1 MLMKLR
7 LGLFSQD
14 IANRFGIKPALVSQI
29 LRLHLPPA
37 FKGKFRNVRC
47 IIDCTEIFIQR
58 PNNLTT
64 RAQTWSNYKHHNTMK
79 YLIGITPAGAISF
92 VSIGWGGRA
101 SDKKITCDT
110 VESTG
115 FLNMVEPGD
124 DIMADRGFLIRDE
137 LAFRGAHLK
146 MPAFTRG
153 KRQLSAMEVHSSRQL
168 ARARIH
174 IDRVVGQLKTFRMLQ
189 TIVPITQVDLL
200 DDIVIICSVIVN
212 LSKSI
217 VPLN

>member
-1 MLMKLR
+1 
-7 LGLFSQD
+7 
-14 IANRFGIKPALVSQI
+14 
-29 LRLHLPPA
+29 
-37 FKGKFRNVRC
+37 
-47 IIDCTEIFIQR
+47 
-58 PNNLTT
+58 
-64 RAQTWSNYKHHNTMK
+64 
-79 YLIGITPAGAISF
+79 
-92 VSIGWGGRA
+92 
-101 SDKKITCDT
+101 
-110 VESTG
+110 
-115 FLNMVEPGD
+115 MVEPGD

-137 LAFRGAHLK
+137 LDFCGAHLK

-174 IDRVVGQLKTFRMLQ
+174 IERVIGQLKTIRMLQ
-189 TIVPITQVDLL
+189 SIVPITQVDLL